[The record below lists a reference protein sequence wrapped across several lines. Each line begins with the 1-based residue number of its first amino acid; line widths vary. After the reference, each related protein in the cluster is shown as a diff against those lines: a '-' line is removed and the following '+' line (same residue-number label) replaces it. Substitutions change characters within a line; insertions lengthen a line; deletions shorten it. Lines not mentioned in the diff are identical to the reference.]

1 MGLNVTATA
10 DQVFR
15 PSGPD
20 RPNGLFAHG
29 SWNITST
36 VESLPGGKEW
46 PVTPLR
52 VEVEKLCD
60 PDNQTPDDGSDGC
73 RCNTETV
80 VGGVE
85 CGSEDVHEP
94 VLVEDDCACFVPVKV
109 RTALTRIGLR
119 RDSAVLSRRAQLS
132 VLHLLETALERTLAA
147 GGVSGDCVQ
156 PALFDPEKIPA
167 WASDGGVPI
176 PMALATALGDLE
188 QLVIESGGGVIHAP
202 YRLAERLLAARLVV
216 ASGSTASTAAANV
229 PVVFGAGYPA
239 STIANVD
246 ETVTLTA
253 AAGEAW
259 LAASGPVSWAKEPVP
274 HVVEVTTP
282 TKNERSVWA
291 SQSAM
296 AVWSQKPHAVVLTA
310 EQGCC

>member
-10 DQVFR
+10 EQVFR

-36 VESLPGGKEW
+36 VEALPGGKEW

-52 VEVEKLCD
+52 VEIEKLCD
-60 PDNQTPDDGSDGC
+60 PDGGSDGC
-73 RCNTETV
+73 RCNTEIV

-109 RTALTRIGLR
+109 RTALTRVGLR
-119 RDSAVLSRRAQLS
+119 RPSEQLSRRAQLS
-132 VLHLLETALERTLAA
+132 VLHLLETAVERTLAA

-156 PALFDPEKIPA
+156 PALFDPEQIPE

-202 YRLAERLLAARLVV
+202 YRLAERLIAARLVV
-216 ASGSTASTAAANV
+216 VSGSTATTAAANV

-239 STIANVD
+239 STITNVAG
-246 ETVTLTA
+246 TVTLTA
-253 AAGEAW
+253 EPGQAW
-259 LAASGPVSWAKEPVP
+259 LAASGPVSWLKEPVP
-274 HVVEVTTP
+274 HVVAVETP
-282 TKNERSVWA
+282 LHNERSVWV
-291 SQSAM
+291 SQSGM
-296 AVWSQKPHAVVLTA
+296 AVWSRKPHAVVLTA